1 MDAISGLV
9 TLLGNG
15 FFPIVVC
22 GLLFWYTYKRDQ
34 QHKSE
39 MDEMRKALENNTLIV
54 QQNNDLIKTF
64 IDEVKD
70 FRYENRLD

>member
-1 MDAISGLV
+1 METLNAIV

-39 MDEMRKALENNTLIV
+39 MDEMRKTLENNTLIV
-54 QQNNDLIKTF
+54 QQNNSLIEQF
-64 IDEVKD
+64 IAEVKD
-70 FRYENRLD
+70 FKYENRLD